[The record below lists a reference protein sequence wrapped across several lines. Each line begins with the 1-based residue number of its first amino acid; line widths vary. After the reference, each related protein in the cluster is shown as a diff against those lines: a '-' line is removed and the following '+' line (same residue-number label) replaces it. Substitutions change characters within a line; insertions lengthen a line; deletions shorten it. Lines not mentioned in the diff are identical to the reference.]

1 MFFVLLPPSIFR
13 LVLTPRRN
21 VWLRDRWPTQSAHT
35 AVFFFFVLSSP
46 VMQQA
51 GSVWES
57 QPGRVGCGAK
67 LFLSFPDCRWPA
79 QQQTVYCTTYSERL
93 ISQLDCRCCPADGN
107 NVHISIGR
115 KKKRTFRNV
124 RLCAVRSAAASFAYV
139 TRSRALPNS
148 QTDTRRRH
156 SESRRIDRAERRRR
170 KQHNS
175 SAEIRRT

>member
-1 MFFVLLPPSIFR
+1 MCAAAAKTGRHMVADTPSSNTLSIIKRKEFQEDPYAGQSRYKHKLKRPSVCFFVLLPPSIFR

-67 LFLSFPDCRWPA
+67 LFSLFP
-79 QQQTVYCTTYSERL
+79 RL
-93 ISQLDCRCCPADGN
+93 QMACPAADCLLYN
-107 NVHISIGR
+107 I
-115 KKKRTFRNV
+115 
-124 RLCAVRSAAASFAYV
+124 
-139 TRSRALPNS
+139 
-148 QTDTRRRH
+148 Q
-156 SESRRIDRAERRRR
+156 
-170 KQHNS
+170 
-175 SAEIRRT
+175 